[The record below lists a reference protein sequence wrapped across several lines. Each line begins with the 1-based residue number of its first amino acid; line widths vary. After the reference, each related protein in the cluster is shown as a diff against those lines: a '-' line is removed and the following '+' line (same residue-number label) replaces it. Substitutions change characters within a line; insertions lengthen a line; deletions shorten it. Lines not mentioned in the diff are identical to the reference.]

1 MPPRKKNANAS
12 TAPLPSPNL
21 SHPCASLLPAVL
33 ASSTLA
39 DRPHPA
45 SYHCFL
51 TSPYYP
57 SPAVP
62 ASSPPPK
69 KKRKKDE
76 PALPNVLDE
85 AIDAKVLQRKL
96 LGWFDGVKE
105 SRGMPW
111 RKEVVPA
118 DLTREERAQRGY
130 EVWVSEIMLQ
140 QTQVSTVIPYWTKWM
155 ARFPTVSA
163 LAMANIEDVNS
174 CWSGLGYYSRA
185 KRLLEGAQTVVREYA
200 GRLPETVELLLGID
214 GIGPYSAGTISS
226 IAFGQRSPMV
236 DGNVTRV
243 LSRLTAFHAPATA
256 KSTTSFIWALADVL
270 VPVQVSSSSSP
281 SGKQSDEDEGGLD
294 DVGGPNKPGAWNQ
307 ALMELG
313 ATVCTPKGP
322 KCGECP
328 LSEECLAYAES
339 RFVAH
344 RHSAKSPAPF
354 SVDTDIEDL
363 CTLCS
368 SLPYDDDGG
377 PINHAVEV
385 YPMAKERKKQREE
398 DTAVCVVEWV
408 PSGGAE
414 AGKEA
419 GGKVLLIKRPEKGLL
434 AGLFEFPAVD
444 LPASPSA
451 PSSPKSRAK
460 LLNSLLPTLLDVPD
474 PSILSSPSSGIDGN
488 KLTLLSR
495 IPLPPVTHVYSHMI
509 RTYHAE
515 RVVFTSPALPA
526 LLPASS
532 AKRSSKSGTGSK
544 DEKATLVQS
553 LPGRGK
559 WVDAEEVKG
568 ENIGGAVGKV
578 WEERE
583 AAVSGKAR
591 VGGKKGASGSAKG
604 KKKEKE
610 KEEKDGKQGSL
621 MGWFGTKG
629 GAEKAKVTPK
639 GKEEED
645 DEEVVVVEETVSTKV
660 QVRSAGSGAAVEVNE
675 AEKKVYK
682 KRRIAPSS
690 DSEAE

>member
-1 MPPRKKNANAS
+1 MPPRKKALSAS

-39 DRPHPA
+39 DRPHSA
-45 SYHCFL
+45 SYHCFF

-57 SPAVP
+57 SPTLP

-69 KKRKKDE
+69 KKRKKEE
-76 PALPNVLDE
+76 PALPKALDE

-118 DLTREERAQRGY
+118 DLTVEERAQRGY

-163 LAMANIEDVNS
+163 LATADIEDVNS

-185 KRLLEGAQTVVREYA
+185 KRLLEGAQTVVREYE

-214 GIGPYSAGTISS
+214 GIGPYSAGAISS

-256 KSTTSFIWALADVL
+256 KPTTSFIWALADVL
-270 VPVQVSSSSSP
+270 VPVQMSSSSSP
-281 SGKQSDEDEGGLD
+281 SVKQSDEDEGRLD

-328 LSEECLAYAES
+328 LSEECLAYAEA
-339 RFVAH
+339 RFVA
-344 RHSAKSPAPF
+344 RRPSPKSTTPSSAE
-354 SVDTDIEDL
+354 TDIEDL

-368 SLPYDDDGG
+368 PLPYDDDDG
-377 PINHAVEV
+377 PIKHTVEV

-408 PSGGAE
+408 PSGEEG
-414 AGKEA
+414 GKEA
-419 GGKVLLIKRPEKGLL
+419 GTKVLLIKRPEKGLL

-444 LPASPSA
+444 LPASPS
-451 PSSPKSRAK
+451 PSSTPKSRAR
-460 LLNSLLPTLLDVPD
+460 LLNALLPTLLDVPE
-474 PSILSSPSSGIDGN
+474 PSILSSPSPDIDRN
-488 KLTLLSR
+488 KLTVLSR
-495 IPLPPVTHVYSHMI
+495 TPLPPVTHVYSHMI

-515 RVVFTSPALPA
+515 RVVLTSPSLPSFVA
-526 LLPASS
+526 APS
-532 AKRSSKSGTGSK
+532 AANKSSKSSKSK
-544 DEKATLVQS
+544 DDEVTLVQS

-559 WVDAEEVKG
+559 WVDAEQVKG

-591 VGGKKGASGSAKG
+591 VSGKKGASGSARG
-604 KKKEKE
+604 KKKDM
-610 KEEKDGKQGSL
+610 EEKDGKQGSL
-621 MGWFGTKG
+621 MGWFGAKG
-629 GAEKAKVTPK
+629 GPGKAKLKPK
-639 GKEEED
+639 GKEED
-645 DEEVVVVEETVSTKV
+645 DEVVVVEETVSTKV
-660 QVRSAGSGAAVEVNE
+660 KVRSARSGVEVEVDE
-675 AEKKVYK
+675 AAKKVYK